1 LNKMT
6 DRFTGGD
13 NLTANDGLKYYIH
26 KTMMLNELNGGNG
39 AYRISNAQNAAS
51 GPSFGPIQYDL
62 GANQAGRDLFESIAR
77 SATNADG
84 TRIISDVQLKQ
95 IQDNLYKPFSDMT
108 AAEKAVYTQLKPA
121 MDSALASAEGK
132 SQINADYSRVLDSKV
147 AHVNAVVDGVTNPTN
162 RAYLQ
167 GDLKSQVMIA
177 DIANQYGT
185 RVNQKLSDFL
195 SQTSADAGVQLPGDG
210 KLVKVSGPFDS
221 SDIHNFRLA
230 TAYGVN
236 HPADANRRDANI
248 DAVVGTNKLS
258 VTEPDPANGIRVA
271 TVDGKLNKE
280 TFTVAYSEAG
290 IPSIYK
296 SPEMTPP
303 PLATLTKPISLE
315 GVGKLLKET
324 PFLTGLGTP
333 APSDQTREQP
343 APSVRNDL
351 QQPSVQPRM

>member
-1 LNKMT
+1 MS

-13 NLTANDGLKYYIH
+13 TLTASDGLKYYIH
-26 KTMMLNELNGGNG
+26 KTMMLNELSGGNG

-62 GANQAGRDLFESIAR
+62 GANQRGRDLFESIAR

-84 TRIISDVQLKQ
+84 TRIVSEAQLKQ
-95 IQDNLYKPFSDMT
+95 IQDNLYQPFSDMT
-108 AAEKAVYTQLKPA
+108 AAQKAVYSQLKST
-121 MDSALASAEGK
+121 MDAALSSPEGK

-162 RAYLQ
+162 KAYLQ

-177 DIANQYGT
+177 DIANQYGP
-185 RVNQKLSDFL
+185 RVNDKLKDFL

-210 KLVKVSGPFDS
+210 KLIKVSGPFDS

-248 DAVVGTNKLS
+248 EAVVGANKLS
-258 VTEPDPANGIRVA
+258 LAEPDAATGVRVA
-271 TVDGKLNKE
+271 TVAGAGNQS
-280 TFTVAYSEAG
+280 FTVAFSDAG
-290 IPSIYK
+290 IPSIFR
-296 SPEMTPP
+296 SPEMTS
-303 PLATLTKPISLE
+303 PLATLTQPMPLE
-315 GVGKLLKET
+315 AVQKLLQT
-324 PFLTGLGTP
+324 DFLRGQGTP
-333 APSDQTREQP
+333 ASGDATREP
-343 APSVRNDL
+343 PSPPLRNDL
-351 QQPSVQPRM
+351 QQPSVQARM